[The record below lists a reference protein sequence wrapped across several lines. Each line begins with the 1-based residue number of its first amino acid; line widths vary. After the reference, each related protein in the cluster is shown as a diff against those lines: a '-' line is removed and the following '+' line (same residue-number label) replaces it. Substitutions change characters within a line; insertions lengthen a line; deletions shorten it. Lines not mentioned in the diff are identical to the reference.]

1 MNQVL
6 RNKFWLILL
15 FLPLV
20 SNGQTLNEY
29 LTIAGENNL
38 GLKASYAA
46 FESALQRIPQAK
58 ALPDPSLS
66 FGYFISPVETRVGP
80 QRAKISLSQMFPWF
94 GTTAARE
101 DAASFAAEVKFKEF
115 LDSKNLLYRDVKQTW
130 YSLYEVH
137 RLLAL
142 EKKNKELLQTL
153 KDIALKKLENGSGSL
168 SDVIR
173 AELLIEN
180 SETDIEILLEE
191 KRPLS
196 VQFNHLLNRDPSFH
210 ISIPDLIEIAKLE
223 KAFQKDSLLSNNPLL
238 QAQELSIK
246 SKEASKIAVRKM
258 LWPKIGLGLDYAIV
272 GKRQDIVLDDNGK
285 DILMPMLTVSLP
297 IFRKKYKS
305 AIAEVDLQIESL
317 AYSKADLEN
326 RLLTN
331 HERALFQMEKAIKLK
346 YNSRNQI
353 LKTEQLNRLLLR
365 EYKNSEEDFTEVL
378 KNQQLSLKYQK
389 EELKAVKDYYLA
401 LVELEYLTAKTE

>member
-1 MNQVL
+1 MNQVR
-6 RNKFWLILL
+6 RNTFWLILL

-38 GLKASYAA
+38 GLKANYVA

-66 FGYFISPVETRVGP
+66 FGYLISPVETRVGP
-80 QRAKISLSQMFPWF
+80 QRARISLFQMFPWF

-101 DAASFAAEVKFKEF
+101 DAASYAAEVKFKEF
-115 LDSKNLLYRDVKQTW
+115 LDSKNSLYREVKQTW
-130 YSLYEVH
+130 YSLYEVN
-137 RLLAL
+137 RLLIL
-142 EKKNKELLQTL
+142 EKKNKELLLTL
-153 KDIALKKLENGSGSL
+153 KGLALKKFENGSGSL

-173 AELLIEN
+173 AELIIEN

-196 VQFNHLLNRDPSFH
+196 IQFNHLLNRDDTIN
-210 ISIPDLIEIAKLE
+210 ISIPDSMEIEKLE
-223 KAFQKDSLLSNNPLL
+223 MASQKDSLLSNNPLL
-238 QAQELSIK
+238 QAQALGIK

-272 GKRQDIVLDDNGK
+272 GERKDIVLDDNGK

-305 AIAEVDLQIESL
+305 AISEVDLQLESL
-317 AYSKADLEN
+317 AYSKVDLEN

-331 HERALFQMEKAIKLK
+331 YERALFQMEKAIKLK
-346 YNSRNQI
+346 NNSRNQI
-353 LKTEQLNRLLLR
+353 LKTEQLKRLLLR
-365 EYKNSEEDFTEVL
+365 EYKNSDEDFTEVL

-389 EELKAVKDYYLA
+389 EELKAVKNYYLA
-401 LVELEYLTAKTE
+401 LAQLEYLTAKTE

>member
-1 MNQVL
+1 MNQV
-6 RNKFWLILL
+6 RRIKFWLILL

-20 SNGQTLNEY
+20 SIGQTLNEY

-38 GLKASYAA
+38 GLKANYIA

-80 QRAKISLSQMFPWF
+80 QRARISLSQMFPWF

-101 DAASFAAEVKFKEF
+101 DAASYAAEVKFEEF
-115 LDSKNLLYRDVKQTW
+115 LDSKNSLYKEVKQTW
-130 YSLYEVH
+130 YSLYEVN
-137 RLLAL
+137 RLLVL
-142 EKKNKELLQTL
+142 EKKNKELLLRL
-153 KDIALKKLENGSGSL
+153 KGIALKKFENGSGSL

-173 AELLIEN
+173 AELIIEN

-196 VQFNHLLNRDPSFH
+196 IQFNHLLNRDDTIN
-210 ISIPDLIEIAKLE
+210 ISIPDSMEIEKLE
-223 KAFQKDSLLSNNPLL
+223 MAFQKDSLLSNNPLL
-238 QAQELSIK
+238 QAQALNIK

-258 LWPKIGLGLDYAIV
+258 LWPKFGLGLDYAIV
-272 GKRQDIVLDDNGK
+272 GERKDIVLEDNGK
-285 DILMPMLTVSLP
+285 DILMPMLTVRLP

-305 AIAEVDLQIESL
+305 AISEVNLQLESL

-326 RLLTN
+326 RLLSN
-331 HERALFQMEKAIKLK
+331 YERALFQMEKAIKLK
-346 YNSRNQI
+346 NNSRNQI
-353 LKTEQLNRLLLR
+353 LKTEQLKRLLLR
-365 EYKNSEEDFTEVL
+365 EYKNSNEDFTEVL

-389 EELKAVKDYYLA
+389 EELKAVKNYYLA
-401 LVELEYLTAKTE
+401 LAQLEYLTAKTE